1 MAGSQGTRGAVTAA
15 DPVVIRDYDPR
26 WPQTFAALRQ
36 ALAAVLGKT
45 ALTIE
50 HVGSTAVPGLPA
62 KPIIDMDVVVADSG
76 SVTAAVKM
84 LESSG
89 YRFRGDLGV
98 AGRYALR
105 APTEAVPHHLYL
117 CPNDSAELRRH
128 RRFRDLLRA
137 HEPTARAYAALK
149 RDAAQR
155 HGNDRTAYTDAK
167 SAFIAHVL
175 SQAEET

>member
-1 MAGSQGTRGAVTAA
+1 
-15 DPVVIRDYDPR
+15 
-26 WPQTFAALRQ
+26 
-36 ALAAVLGKT
+36 
-45 ALTIE
+45 
-50 HVGSTAVPGLPA
+50 
-62 KPIIDMDVVVADSG
+62 MDVVVADSG

-105 APTEAVPHHLYL
+105 APAEAVPHHLYL

-167 SAFIAHVL
+167 SAFIAHVR